1 MRVYISV
8 DMEGITG
15 VVSPT
20 QVRPGER
27 DYERFRR
34 IMTQEANAAIQGA
47 IDGGATEI
55 LVNDSHGPMTN
66 LLIEEL
72 NPAAGLISGS
82 PKPHGM
88 MQGIGPG
95 FATVFFIGYHSR
107 HGTAQS
113 VLDHTWS
120 SASVVHAELNGRPV
134 CEGDLNTGLA
144 GEYGVPVGL
153 VTGDETYCRQQQELL
168 GEDLPVV
175 AVKTSISRF
184 AAASLP
190 LAEAHRRIREAAAR
204 AVTLQRQP
212 YRFEPPLRIAIS
224 FNHAGRADMAAL
236 IPGTERVDGL
246 RVAYTAPDYSTLL
259 RAWQAMIALAGT
271 GG

>member
-15 VVSPT
+15 VVDT
-20 QVRPGER
+20 THTRPGER

-34 IMTQEANAAIQGA
+34 VMTREANAAIEGA
-47 IDGGATEI
+47 IEGGATDV

-66 LLIEEL
+66 LLIEDL
-72 NPAAGLISGS
+72 HPAARLISGR

-95 FATVFFIGYHSR
+95 IDAVMFIGYHSR
-107 HGTAQS
+107 HGTTAS

-120 SASVVHAELNGRPV
+120 SATIVHAELNGRPV
-134 CEGDLNTGLA
+134 CEGDLNAGLA
-144 GEYGVPVGL
+144 GEFGVPVVL
-153 VTGDETYCRQQQELL
+153 ATGDEAYCRQQQELL

-175 AVKTSISRF
+175 AVKTSIGRT
-184 AAASLP
+184 AAESLS

-204 AVTLQRQP
+204 ALATPRQP
-212 YRFEPPLRIAIS
+212 FRFPPPYRLTLTY
-224 FNHAGRADMAAL
+224 NTAGRADNAAL
-236 IPGTERVDGL
+236 LPGSERVDGL
-246 RVAYTAPDYSTLL
+246 RVAYETDSYLTMMQARSALL
-259 RAWQAMIALAGT
+259 VLGAG
-271 GG
+271 

>member
-15 VVSPT
+15 VVHTT
-20 QVRPGER
+20 QTSPGER

-34 IMTQEANAAIQGA
+34 IMTREANAAIQGA
-47 IDGGATEI
+47 LDGGAAEI

-66 LLIEEL
+66 LLIEDL
-72 NPAAGLISGS
+72 HPAARLLSGR

-95 FATVFFIGYHSR
+95 YDAAFFIGYHSR
-107 HGTAQS
+107 HGTTAS

-120 SASVVHAELNGRPV
+120 SATIVHAELNGRPV
-134 CEGDLNTGLA
+134 CEGDLNAGLA
-144 GEYGVPVGL
+144 GEFDVPVAL

-175 AVKTSISRF
+175 AVKTSVGRF
-184 AAASLP
+184 AADSLS
-190 LAEAHRRIREAAAR
+190 LEEAHRRIREAAAR
-204 AVTLQRQP
+204 ALATRRKPFRFPSP
-212 YRFEPPLRIAIS
+212 YQLVLT
-224 FNHAGRADMAAL
+224 FNHAGRADNAAL
-236 IPGTERVDGL
+236 LPGSERLDGL
-246 RVAYTAPDYSTLL
+246 RVAYETDDYQTMLQARSAMLTLG
-259 RAWQAMIALAGT
+259 QA
-271 GG
+271 